1 MVFRRN
7 VKSVPAIEWGRDRM
21 SRNDLFHYADAPDP
35 ARKSLKPR
43 RSQAI
48 PAGSADQCEA
58 AENIGGISA

>member
-1 MVFRRN
+1 MNFRQN
-7 VKSVPAIEWGRDRM
+7 VKSVPIMAWG
-21 SRNDLFHYADAPDP
+21 RNDLFHYADAPDP